1 MQDTFRLWFVLAYA
15 LGFLFFLVQILRF
28 RARDPVVEQ
37 RKGPLPP
44 PPALISWFIP
54 PAILLLDVG
63 GLEATWPAVR
73 IVGVLLSVYA
83 LIVMPWA
90 TWVLGR
96 SYAPG
101 PAVMEDHALAT
112 TGPFRFVRHPIYSAV
127 AALWIAAALGA
138 LNWVL
143 LVTSPVILVALLT
156 GAEAEER
163 MLREKFGDAYDAY
176 AAGRGRVIPIAG
188 VRRS

>member
-1 MQDTFRLWFVLAYA
+1 MQDTFRLWFVFAYA
-15 LGFLFFLVQILRF
+15 LGFLFFLAQILRF
-28 RARDPVVEQ
+28 RARDQVVEQ

-54 PAILLLDVG
+54 PAILLLGVG
-63 GLEATWPAVR
+63 DLGMTWPAVR
-73 IVGVLLSVYA
+73 TVGVLLSVYA
-83 LIVMPWA
+83 LVAMPWA

-127 AALWIAAALGA
+127 AALWIGAALGA

-143 LVTSPVILVALLT
+143 LVTAPVILMALLK

-163 MLREKFGDAYDAY
+163 MLREKFGDAYDEY
-176 AAGRGRVIPIAG
+176 AAGRGRLVPIPSSRA
-188 VRRS
+188 